1 MSPPDHLRKGTNVN
15 VVHSLIAGSVSGL
28 VARIM
33 TAPLDT
39 IKIRL
44 QITPSIGLI
53 QTMQD
58 LVRKE
63 GMRSF
68 WKGNVPGSIMYVM
81 YGGCQFGSYSVYNEW
96 MTPLG
101 LSGQLHSLVAGMMSG
116 LTSSFIS
123 YPFDTLRTRFVANR
137 GLQFAPFRQACLEIW
152 EYEGLKGFY
161 GGCSASLLS
170 LTLATGIMFSTYE
183 SIKIYSEGKS
193 YGEDKNKET
202 SMLSS
207 SASTISAITSKTLTF
222 PIDTVRRRI
231 QLQDSIHIDKY
242 FLKDTNVGL
251 YKRYQAANSIV
262 MIPIL
267 MIKYEGI
274 YSLYKGLPVALCK
287 SIPTTVLSLWA
298 YERIMN
304 V

>member
-1 MSPPDHLRKGTNVN
+1 MSPPDHLRKGSNVN
-15 VVHSLIAGSVSGL
+15 VVHSLIAGSISGL

-63 GMRSF
+63 GVRSL

-81 YGGCQFGSYSVYNEW
+81 YGGCQFGSYSIYNEW
-96 MTPLG
+96 MSPLG
-101 LSGQLHSLVAGMMSG
+101 LSGQMHSLVVGMMSG

-137 GLQFAPFRQACLEIW
+137 GSQLAPFKQACLDIW
-152 EYEGLKGFY
+152 EHEGLKGFY
-161 GGCSASLLS
+161 GGCSASLMS

-183 SIKIYSEGKS
+183 SIKIYCEGQ
-193 YGEDKNKET
+193 GQGQGQGQEP

-207 SASTISAITSKTLTF
+207 SASTISAIASKTLTF

-231 QLQDSIHIDKY
+231 QLQDSIHLDKF
-242 FLKDTNVGL
+242 FLKGANVSL
-251 YKRYQAANSIV
+251 YKRYQAANNIL

-267 MIKYEGI
+267 MIKHEGV
-274 YSLYKGLPVALCK
+274 YSLYKGISVALCK

-298 YERIMN
+298 YERIMS